1 MPLPSETAVAFSW
14 KLNRAERSEAAGRG
28 LEKEQTKRLW
38 DFKRFESGC
47 ILARP

>member
-1 MPLPSETAVAFSW
+1 MPLPPETAVAFSR

-28 LEKEQTKRLW
+28 LEKERAERSWHLE
-38 DFKRFESGC
+38 RFESGC